1 MAKDFSFDIE
11 CKFDMQEV
19 KNAVD
24 QAKREIQTRYDFKN
38 VFVEINLS
46 DEMIVLTTESDYK
59 IEAVKQVLVAKLVK
73 RNQSP
78 KILDWSSEPKPTSGM
93 KVRQEIGLIKALE
106 TDQVKQI
113 SKMIKNSGRKVKSSI
128 QGESVRV
135 SSTAK
140 DELQNI
146 MQLIRSSKEIDAPIS
161 FVNFR

>member
-24 QAKREIQTRYDFKN
+24 QAKREIKTRYDFKN

-46 DEMIVLTTESDYK
+46 DEMIVLITESVYK
-59 IEAVKQVLVAKLVK
+59 IESVKQILISKLVK

-78 KILDWSSEPKPTSGM
+78 KILDWSKEPKQASGM
-93 KVRQEIGLIKALE
+93 NMRQEVNLIKALD

-113 SKMIKNSGRKVKSSI
+113 SKIIKNSGRKVKSSI

-135 SSTAK
+135 SSQSK

-146 MQLIRSSKEIDAPIS
+146 MNLIKSTKEIDAPIS